1 MTFKPIGIR
10 TQSNIKIPQKLK
22 SGNWST
28 NIAQNVNGA
37 IYTEPNYMVNS
48 INKGAIT
55 QQQ

>member
-10 TQSNIKIPQKLK
+10 TQGNIKIPQKLK

-48 INKGAIT
+48 INKGAIA
-55 QQQ
+55 QQ